1 MKRLLVHPPPL
12 LVEELAGRGLD
23 LVVMVLGEMEPIV
36 APRRVVLPL
45 VPRAKVDLRAIRGM
59 RRALAEH
66 TPGIVHCFTPRGLA
80 TAVLA
85 TLGSR
90 SPPPLV
96 SFRGIATV
104 PSRLDPGAHLTYLS
118 PRVRGHTCESQAVQ
132 AGLVA
137 AGIPAERCHVV
148 YNCTALDP
156 PGRLDRDAARDR
168 LGIPRDAFVVGGTA
182 AIRPVKR
189 FDLLLQAAGACLDLE
204 GLTIALVGP
213 VADPAVRRLAADPR
227 FAGRLVM
234 PGWIP
239 DAGGLAAAFD
249 LFVMPSRSEG
259 LCRAVLEAMAAGVCP
274 VVSDAGGMPE
284 LVRSQREGLVFPS
297 GDAAA
302 LAGALRRLHGDRGLR
317 ARLAAA
323 ARERVARLCSP
334 AALAD
339 RILEAHDR
347 FTGAAGR

>member
-23 LVVMVLGEMEPIV
+23 LVVMVLGEMDPIL

-45 VPRAKVDLRAIRGM
+45 VPRAKVDLRAIGTL
-59 RRALAEH
+59 RRTIADHA
-66 TPGIVHCFTPRGLA
+66 PGIVHCFTPRGLS

-85 TLGSR
+85 TLGTR
-90 SPPPLV
+90 RPPPLV
-96 SFRGIATV
+96 SFRGIATP
-104 PSRLDPGAHLTYLS
+104 PSRLDPGAHLTFLS

-137 AGIPAERCHVV
+137 AGIPADRCHVL
-148 YNCTALDP
+148 YNCTAIDP
-156 PGRLDRDAARDR
+156 AARLARDAARDR
-168 LGIPRDAFVVGGTA
+168 LGLPHDAFVVGGTA

-189 FDLLLQAAGACLDLE
+189 FDLLLRAAIDCLDLD
-204 GLTIALVGP
+204 GLTVALIGP
-213 VADPAVRRLAADPR
+213 VNDRAVCRLAADPR
-227 FAGRLVM
+227 LAGRLVM
-234 PGWIP
+234 PGWVA

-284 LVRSQREGLVFPS
+284 LVRTQRDGVVFPS

-302 LAGALRRLHGDRGLR
+302 LAGVIRRLHGDRTLLT
-317 ARLAAA
+317 RLATA
-323 ARERVARLCSP
+323 ARERVERLCSP

-339 RILEAHDR
+339 RVLAAHDR
-347 FTGAAGR
+347 FTPQSAG

>member
-45 VPRAKVDLRAIRGM
+45 VPRAKVDLRAIATM
-59 RRALAEH
+59 RRTIAEH
-66 TPGIVHCFTPRGLA
+66 RPGLVHCFTPRGLS

-90 SPPPLV
+90 RPPPLV
-96 SFRGIATV
+96 SFRGIASV
-104 PSRLDPGAHLTYLS
+104 PSRFDPGAHLTFLS
-118 PRVRGHTCESQAVQ
+118 SRVRGHTCESQAVQ

-137 AGIPAERCHVV
+137 AGIPADRCHVV
-148 YNCTALDP
+148 YNCTAIDP
-156 PGRLDRDAARDR
+156 AARLDRDAARGR
-168 LGIPRDAFVVGGTA
+168 LGLPHDAFVVGGTA

-189 FDLLLQAAGACLDLE
+189 FDLLLRAAIECRDLDD
-204 GLTIALVGP
+204 LTIALVGP

-227 FAGRLVM
+227 LAGRLVM
-234 PGWIP
+234 PGRVP
-239 DAGGLAAAFD
+239 DAGSLAAAFD

-259 LCRAVLEAMAAGVCP
+259 LCRALLEAMAAEACP
-274 VVSDAGGMPE
+274 VVSDAGGMQEVARPD
-284 LVRSQREGLVFPS
+284 REGVVFPS
-297 GDAAA
+297 GDAQA
-302 LAGALRRLHGDRGLR
+302 LATAVRRLHGDRGLV

-323 ARERVARLCSP
+323 ARDRVERLCSP
-334 AALAD
+334 AAFAD
-339 RILEAHDR
+339 RILAAHDR
-347 FTGAAGR
+347 FATEPDS